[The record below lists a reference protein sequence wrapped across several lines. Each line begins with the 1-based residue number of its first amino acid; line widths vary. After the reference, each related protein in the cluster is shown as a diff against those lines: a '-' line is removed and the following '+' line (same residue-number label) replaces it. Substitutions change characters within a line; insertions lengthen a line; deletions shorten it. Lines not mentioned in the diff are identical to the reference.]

1 MVPSCVSV
9 ETDVMP
15 HRNMTHASTTALMA
29 QKSTASILRMAS
41 LLPLPVPTVPVFST
55 FAAPMA
61 FATPGPRYRTRTLY
75 CTGTLGPGDLGPA

>member
-41 LLPLPVPTVPVFST
+41 LPFPLPTGRRS
-55 FAAPMA
+55 AARLWDKHRERGEMMDDVRLA
-61 FATPGPRYRTRTLY
+61 RR
-75 CTGTLGPGDLGPA
+75 